1 MRAPKPRRWIVNP
14 AGSLER
20 TPQDPDAATGGGAD
34 ATDAATRPRP
44 TSAPRMVRRLP
55 RKRSADGAV
64 ICQRGMRRGSER
76 AQTRDAPVVLVG
88 ADVVHDR
95 RHRGLSCAARA
106 GVALERPAVNPP
118 AEPPPRR
125 QLRNTHSLSFPTCV
139 RLLRVQPTR
148 PVKTRRSRCVVC
160 AYANTV
166 IRDGFFKYL
175 GSICA
180 KSTTSS
186 HPGFY
191 DSSDGN
197 GGYAPGVSMAKKALA
212 PPKCYPRSALP
223 PPSSPS
229 SHRAAPSPSNT
240 GATLSAM

>member
-44 TSAPRMVRRLP
+44 ASAPAHGRAAS

-106 GVALERPAVNPP
+106 GVALERPAVDPP
-118 AEPPPRR
+118 AERVANCGTGQAFPFPRASVSCGFNR
-125 QLRNTHSLSFPTCV
+125 RDQRKLVFRDVSSV
-139 RLLRVQPTR
+139 RMRIQSSET
-148 PVKTRRSRCVVC
+148 
-160 AYANTV
+160 
-166 IRDGFFKYL
+166 GFSNIWAPFARKARL
-175 GSICA
+175 A
-180 KSTTSS
+180 
-186 HPGFY
+186 FY

-212 PPKCYPRSALP
+212 LLLLPVFLLRSALP
-223 PPSSPS
+223 TPSSPS
-229 SHRAAPSPSNT
+229 SHRAAPSPRNT

>member
-95 RHRGLSCAARA
+95 RHRGLPCAARA
-106 GVALERPAVNPP
+106 GVALERPAVDAP
-118 AEPPPRR
+118 AAPPPRR
-125 QLRNTHSLSFPTCV
+125 QLRNKQRLSKHV
-139 RLLRVQPTR
+139 RLFGTA
-148 PVKTRRSRCVVC
+148 S
-160 AYANTV
+160 
-166 IRDGFFKYL
+166 
-175 GSICA
+175 GSTDA
-180 KSTTSS
+180 TSK
-186 HPGFY
+186 
-191 DSSDGN
+191 DSSFFTVST
-197 GGYAPGVSMAKKALA
+197 GV
-212 PPKCYPRSALP
+212 CE
-223 PPSSPS
+223 SSQT
-229 SHRAAPSPSNT
+229 HFHLFGIHLRKWHDCF
-240 GATLSAM
+240 L